1 MKFLIKS
8 LKLSAVI
15 IGSIIGAGFLS
26 GKEVAVFFS
35 GQDPL
40 ITCVLI
46 FLAFFLII
54 FFFLR
59 FYEILDENAFVI
71 LKAVLLCGNFI
82 ISAGMLSAIDG
93 IFYLQFP
100 VFNGIPVFSIIS
112 LLLANVVAIN
122 GKSGLEKANCF
133 LIPVIVSVL
142 IITVA
147 VSPNKTL
154 VSNGKIVPNKIISY
168 CGLNL
173 TLVLPLLSR
182 LGANE
187 DKKVLVISSLISALA
202 VSLGLLVIFAL
213 ISGLDV
219 SLLSS
224 DLPILKS
231 LASNSVIYFVYLSIL
246 IIGILTSTFGAY
258 YPLFNFFSNEF
269 WGSVGKILLCV
280 SLFIFSRLTF
290 SEVVGKV
297 YPVFG
302 VCGFIVI
309 IILIFS
315 RFVFPKRKR
324 KSTLP
329 PLKNKELQFP
339 SSRGLT

>member
-1 MKFLIKS
+1 MKVLIKS

-26 GKEVAVFFS
+26 GKEVVVFFN

-40 ITCVLI
+40 ITCGII
-46 FLAFFLII
+46 FLTFFFII
-54 FFFLR
+54 FFFLK
-59 FYEILDENAFVI
+59 FSEIIDENAFIV

-93 IFYLQFP
+93 VFYLRFP
-100 VFNGIPVFSIIS
+100 IFKGIPVFSIIS
-112 LLLANVVAIN
+112 LLLASLVAIN
-122 GKSGLEKANCF
+122 GQRGLEKANCF
-133 LIPVIVSVL
+133 LIPVIVLVL

-147 VSPNKTL
+147 LVPNKTI
-154 VSNGKIVPNKIISY
+154 VSSGKIVPNKIISY

-173 TLVLPLLSR
+173 TLILPLLSR

-187 DKKVLVISSLISALA
+187 DKKVLIISSLISALTVA
-202 VSLGLLVIFAL
+202 LGLLVIFSL

-219 SLLSS
+219 SVLSS

-231 LASNSVIYFVYLSIL
+231 LEGNAVIYFVYVCIL
-246 IIGILTSTFGAY
+246 IFGILTSTFGAY
-258 YPLFNFFSNEF
+258 YPLFNFFSDGF
-269 WGSVGKILLCV
+269 WGSVGKIFLCV

-290 SEVVGKV
+290 STVVAEI

-302 VCGFIVI
+302 FCGFIVI
-309 IILIFS
+309 VILIFS
-315 RFVFPKRKR
+315 RFVSPKTKR
-324 KSTLP
+324 KSTLSP
-329 PLKNKELQFP
+329 PKNKALPCP
-339 SSRGLT
+339 SSQGLT

>member
-1 MKFLIKS
+1 MKVLIKS

-40 ITCVLI
+40 ITCGLI
-46 FLAFFLII
+46 FLAFFFII

-59 FYEILDENAFVI
+59 FFAILDENVFIVF
-71 LKAVLLCGNFI
+71 KAVLLCGNFI

-100 VFNGIPVFSIIS
+100 VFSGIPVFSIIS
-112 LLLANVVAIN
+112 LLLANLVAIN
-122 GKSGLEKANCF
+122 GKRGLEKANCF
-133 LIPVIVSVL
+133 LIPVIVFVL

-147 VSPNKTL
+147 IAPNKTL
-154 VSNGKIVPNKIISY
+154 ISSGKVVPNKFISY

-173 TLVLPLLSR
+173 TLILPLLSR

-187 DKKVLVISSLISALA
+187 DKKVLVLSSLISALSVA
-202 VSLGLLVIFAL
+202 LGLLGIFSL
-213 ISGLDV
+213 ISGLDAR
-219 SLLSS
+219 LLSS

-231 LASNSVIYFVYLSIL
+231 LEGNRALHFVYLCIL
-246 IIGILTSTFGAY
+246 IFGILTSTFGAY
-258 YPLFNFFSNEF
+258 YPLFNFFSNGF
-269 WGSVGKILLCV
+269 WGSVGKIVLCV
-280 SLFIFSRLTF
+280 SLFTFSRLTF
-290 SEVVGKV
+290 SEVVSKI

-302 VCGFIVI
+302 VCGFIAI

-324 KSTLP
+324 KSTLSP
-329 PLKNKELQFP
+329 PKSKALPSP
-339 SSRGLT
+339 SSQGLT